1 MRVVIGEDQV
11 LLREG
16 LARLLAEYGF
26 EVVSQVGDAEQLLRA
41 VEKHR
46 PRRRDLRCANAAD
59 LYRRRIAGCSGD
71 P

>member
-26 EVVSQVGDAEQLLRA
+26 EVVSQVGDAEQLLRGRDA
-41 VEKHR
+41 SA
-46 PRRRDLRCANAAD
+46 RRRDLRCANAAD
-59 LYRRRIAGCSGD
+59 LYGRRIAGCPGD